1 MLLKLSIVCGLVVVS
16 IVIGGTVFMPV
27 SESTEELESIRVD
40 VVMPTKV
47 SRPGCEI
54 TDECYVP
61 SSLAV
66 QSGDSVTW
74 INDDSAFHSVT
85 SGTYDTP
92 LELFDSGYMDP
103 FETFS
108 YTFDDPGTY
117 EYYCTLHP
125 WMEGEIIV
133 RER

>member
-1 MLLKLSIVCGLVVVS
+1 MS